1 MNGVHEAT
9 RLLPASREAL
19 RQSLEA
25 LETSDLLALGARFS
39 RDTERLVLYLEVL
52 RGRPGPKAQLAA
64 CLICFD
70 LARQGHTTAQQD
82 FFHLI
87 PTFRALA
94 ADPDLVDDLLGGD
107 AHLRQLWNDS
117 QKAIAEDDPRDLGE
131 GITAAA
137 PLAGEIDLVSD
148 LDIDIDLGTYIDASR
163 KAEHAKAFAKIVA
176 RKLGYDLE
184 NGILPTTSGLAMDGA
199 KEIEEV
205 EEFLREAAL
214 FSQTVSLAR
223 GLTCLGNLFLAVH
236 LRRQRLFGRPNRRR
250 QEALRAGLLNLPSD
264 DPLPLIEA
272 AQLFEEE
279 GASVVER
286 FQKVSELLL
295 DYLAFCARS
304 QLDPLGPAAVEAYVA
319 ADRTPPPLMLQG
331 DPRRRR

>member
-1 MNGVHEAT
+1 VHGAIK
-9 RLLPASREAL
+9 LPQASREAL

-52 RGRPGPKAQLAA
+52 RGRSGPKAQLAA

-70 LARQGHTTAQQD
+70 LARQGYQTAQQD

-94 ADPDLVDDLLGGD
+94 NDPALVDDLLGGD
-107 AHLRQLWNDS
+107 AHLRELWRDS
-117 QKAIAEDDPRDLGE
+117 QKAIADDDPREAGE
-131 GITAAA
+131 GLTADA

-148 LDIDIDLGTYIDASR
+148 LDIDIDLGAYIDASR
-163 KAEHAKAFAKIVA
+163 KTEHAKAFAKVVA

-199 KEIEEV
+199 KDVEEV
-205 EEFLREAAL
+205 EEFLREASL
-214 FSQTVSLAR
+214 FSQTVTLAR
-223 GLTCLGNLFLAVH
+223 GLASLGNLFLAVH
-236 LRRQRLFGRPNRRR
+236 LRKQRLFGRPNRRR
-250 QEALRAGLLNLPSD
+250 QEALRAGLLNLPAD
-264 DPLPLIEA
+264 DPQPLVEA
-272 AQLFEEE
+272 AALFEEE
-279 GASVVER
+279 GAAVVSR

-295 DYLAFCARS
+295 DYLGYCARF
-304 QLDPLGPAAVEAYVA
+304 QLDPLGPAAVDAYVA
-319 ADRTPPPLMLQG
+319 ADRTPVPLMLQG